1 MFVHVQDS
9 VHASLAYVQKP
20 IRKHKSMQTRV
31 NLCVQIQGHEC
42 VEAMHTN
49 IVHLLQVYTCEQA
62 VCVQACVCESLI
74 HVFASPSECVCM
86 HAQVYVCLRLNMKFG
101 GKRIFGYL
109 SVYLDL
115 KTVLYNLF
123 KIGCNFRDFV

>member
-86 HAQVYVCLRLNMKFG
+86 HAQVYVCLCVSFVIYVKACVF
-101 GKRIFGYL
+101 L
-109 SVYLDL
+109 SICKPVYIS
-115 KTVLYNLF
+115 TNLF
-123 KIGCNFRDFV
+123 VCKSCV

>member
-86 HAQVYVCLRLNMKFG
+86 HAQVYVCLCDSNHAFNVHYSRNFVFESMFWKIKILKSWKIVN
-101 GKRIFGYL
+101 RI
-109 SVYLDL
+109 
-115 KTVLYNLF
+115 
-123 KIGCNFRDFV
+123 